1 MVEAIGRQLDRCDV
15 CGKKT
20 HKVDLVRTQVEFLAA
35 AGSNYFTYSS
45 YDTNGWTLVTGTS
58 AGTISSGPYADRMR
72 IVVSDGNTSTESFG
86 TQTWTVG
93 AGFSVYSGNVQIKSA
108 AVDISSWTSFVVAYD
123 FGFYDRETNVANLTP
138 ACLIYNTDGA
148 TGGTSVNTRLRWSMG
163 GRYWGTM
170 SVSDVDSALD
180 TSAAVFHLT
189 VRTHTGGEK
198 VWIDRMQLI
207 KNATRPGTF
216 VPTSG
221 STVDRTDTASVT
233 MRKVCPSCR
242 ERVLSK
248 TNRYGR
254 GVENRTDDPIAVHNQ
269 EF

>member
-35 AGSNYFTYSS
+35 AGSNYLSYSS
-45 YDTNGWTLVTGTS
+45 YNATGWSTS
-58 AGTISSGPYADRMR
+58 GLTDKGVISIGPYADRAR
-72 IVVSDGNTSTESFG
+72 VSISDGNTATEILGS
-86 TQTWTVG
+86 QTWSGDGHLYT
-93 AGFSVYSGNVQIKSA
+93 ASSVDV
-108 AVDISSWTSFVVAYD
+108 SSWTSLVFAADVGPYHRSD
-123 FGFYDRETNVANLTP
+123 NRDLTIILSTCD
-138 ACLIYNTDGA
+138 ASA
-148 TGGTSVNTRLRWSMG
+148 TVEDTLGTWAINSDTRVWATINIASMT
-163 GRYWGTM
+163 RD
-170 SVSDVDSALD
+170 SSALYLRLD
-180 TSAAVFHLT
+180 VTPG
-189 VRTHTGGEK
+189 TGEY
-198 VWIDRMQLI
+198 WWADRFQLE

-221 STVDRTDTASVT
+221 STVDRVDTPSVT